1 MNQQAMLRKVRQ
13 MQKEMMDTQK
23 EIENTEFTATSN
35 VVTVVVMGT
44 KEIKS
49 VIIDP
54 EFEVE
59 DKEDLEMLSDMIVA
73 ASAIAYRD
81 IEKTIEELDGNVSL
95 ETEQNVA
102 VYSDDDLKKYS
113 IDLDSLETKK
123 HNKRI
128 KQKLVQFALAI
139 NKVCYK
145 FFCRFFRKSGFLD
158 KR

>member
-1 MNQQAMLRKVRQ
+1 MNQQAMLRKVR
-13 MQKEMMDTQK
+13 

-81 IEKTIEELDGNVSL
+81 IEKTIEVKMS
-95 ETEQNVA
+95 
-102 VYSDDDLKKYS
+102 KY
-113 IDLDSLETKK
+113 
-123 HNKRI
+123 
-128 KQKLVQFALAI
+128 QALLGGMGGGL
-139 NKVCYK
+139 
-145 FFCRFFRKSGFLD
+145 F
-158 KR
+158 

>member
-73 ASAIAYRD
+73 ASAIAYRN
-81 IEKTIEELDGNVSL
+81 IEKTIEVKMS
-95 ETEQNVA
+95 
-102 VYSDDDLKKYS
+102 KY
-113 IDLDSLETKK
+113 
-123 HNKRI
+123 
-128 KQKLVQFALAI
+128 QALLGGMGGGL
-139 NKVCYK
+139 
-145 FFCRFFRKSGFLD
+145 F
-158 KR
+158 

>member
-73 ASAIAYRD
+73 ASAIASRD
-81 IEKTIEELDGNVSL
+81 IEKTIEVKMS
-95 ETEQNVA
+95 
-102 VYSDDDLKKYS
+102 KY
-113 IDLDSLETKK
+113 
-123 HNKRI
+123 
-128 KQKLVQFALAI
+128 QALLGGMGGGL
-139 NKVCYK
+139 
-145 FFCRFFRKSGFLD
+145 F
-158 KR
+158 